1 MAKIEAPPAS
11 LFGCLAE
18 PSAAFESITDADNPP
33 QTVICFDNEGAKKMC
48 PGAHEFKIRPEGAS
62 RCYDNQPLR
71 KNPGKIY
78 YLIDE
83 SRVYYQT

>member
-33 QTVICFDNEGAKKMC
+33 KTAICFDNEGAKKMC
-48 PGAHEFKIRPEGAS
+48 PGAHEFKIRHEGAS
-62 RCYDNQPLR
+62 RCYDNQPSA
-71 KNPGKIY
+71 KNPGKIS
-78 YLIDE
+78 YLIAE
-83 SRVYYQT
+83 SRV